1 VRTSNKVFKAEQKKK
16 VLQSVNYDAPIYL
29 PAGMYVSAET
39 RTTRSG
45 CLMRKNWATTHPDA
59 HICGRSPQQQKVDLP
74 PFTFSHLFG
83 VFVLFVYCLSISL
96 FLCHSTPKN
105 RLKQNKK

>member
-1 VRTSNKVFKAEQKKK
+1 MRTSNKVFKAEQKKK

-45 CLMRKNWATTHPDA
+45 CLMRKNWAT
-59 HICGRSPQQQKVDLP
+59 RQQPTRMLISAGALRNMKKLI
-74 PFTFSHLFG
+74 FHLS
-83 VFVLFVYCLSISL
+83 LFPTCLAFLFYLSIVCPSPYS
-96 FLCHSTPKN
+96 CVTRRRKIV
-105 RLKQNKK
+105 